1 MITIDNK
8 QFRNL
13 EEQVLYNKDRLDNL
27 IAAGYVL
34 DEFGI
39 KVIGQVASAD
49 QIPSV
54 VNYKQEH
61 ADWSYG
67 DTYAVGTE
75 APYELYILTRANDAQ
90 TTDYWFD
97 IGKFPEPGPKG
108 DKGDQGERGAQGPMG
123 LRGPQ
128 GVAGADGAPGVKG
141 DKGDQ
146 GIQGPKGDPGPQG
159 PAGITFEVLGTLD
172 STDQLPSP
180 DTVQRN
186 AAYII
191 PIDGVNHL
199 YIIQGT
205 TSLQWVDF
213 GPSGIQGPKGED
225 GPAGVGI
232 SSFTFV
238 KDSQFNGYTI
248 STIKATYSDGTTNEF
263 TVQAKNGATGA
274 TGPQGPQGIKGDT
287 GDTGPKGDT
296 GPAGPAGKDGTGIDT
311 INSINLTTGDEAV
324 IYDTLDGI
332 TVNSNGTITYGANNT
347 TNTFTSEFNVPLIA
361 GKNLSIDA
369 NATNEKI
376 EIKLEDS
383 ITVNQVTSL
392 TSLLVGNSEIPV
404 ELQGSKAKLT
414 YNNKDLAYVTDI
426 PTDYITNSVNDLINY
441 YNKTQTYNKDEVNN
455 LIGNV
460 SGGISFVVVD
470 TLPTTGDSN
479 KIYLVPHNH
488 GSTDVY
494 DEYIYVNNSWE
505 KIGNTDIDLTDYATK
520 EFVTQAVS
528 DATTS
533 ITNATDT
540 KLANKADTSSLD
552 NYILKTGDTG
562 IKGNFVLA
570 DASLRIRDTN
580 DKNVLEHGETTA
592 GSWITTLGDIGQ
604 KTKINSSQRPSL
616 EVGNLIV
623 GTQVG
628 MGLLVNVQLG
638 NTATSG
644 TLSDAQFNTLSQ
656 LEDARIILN
665 KEVYTLADK
674 EHDAGFMVYTHVGL
688 SNTQEYFIK
697 CITITISTKGWVL
710 TSTKIADT
718 SNFIT
723 KDVDDLTNYYTKSQ
737 TYNQSYLDS
746 ALDSRIQDTTNVVK
760 YVIVDNA
767 LPEDAGN
774 FNNTLFFIKETQ

>member
-39 KVIGQVASAD
+39 KVIGQVATASD
-49 QIPSV
+49 IPSV

-67 DTYAVGTE
+67 DTFAVGTA
-75 APYELYILTRANDAQ
+75 APYELYILTRANDTQ
-90 TTDYWFD
+90 TTDYWFN
-97 IGKFPEPGPKG
+97 IGRFPEPGPKG
-108 DKGDQGERGAQGPMG
+108 DKGETGERGPQGPMG
-123 LRGPQ
+123 VRGPQ

-141 DKGDQ
+141 DRGPQ
-146 GIQGPKGDPGPQG
+146 GIQGPKGDTGPQG
-159 PAGITFEVLGTLD
+159 PAGITFEVLGTLT

-213 GPSGIQGPKGED
+213 GPSGIQGPKGD
-225 GPAGVGI
+225 NGPAGVGI
-232 SSFTFV
+232 SSFTFER
-238 KDSQFNGYTI
+238 DNQFNGYTI

-263 TVQAKNGATGA
+263 TVQAKNGATGPA
-274 TGPQGPQGIKGDT
+274 GPMGPQGIKGDP

-376 EIKLEDS
+376 EIKLEDN

-392 TSLLVGNSEIPV
+392 TSLMIGGSEIPV

-455 LIGNV
+455 LIGSV

-470 TLPTTGDSN
+470 TLPTTGESN

-494 DEYIYVNNSWE
+494 DEYIYVNNNWE
-505 KIGNTDIDLTDYATK
+505 KIGNTDIDLTNYATK
-520 EFVTQAVS
+520 TFVNDAVS
-528 DATTS
+528 TATTS

-540 KLANKADTSSLD
+540 KLANKADTSALD
-552 NYILKTGDTG
+552 NYIGKTGATG
-562 IKGNFVLA
+562 IKGDFVL
-570 DASLRIRDTN
+570 DNASTRIKDTN
-580 DKNVLEHGETTA
+580 NLDIFTHAETVAGTWSTILGNV
-592 GSWITTLGDIGQ
+592 GQ
-604 KTKINSSQRPSL
+604 KTNIKSAQRPSL
-616 EVGNLIV
+616 EFGNLVV
-623 GTQVG
+623 GTQVS
-628 MGLLVNVQLG
+628 MGVLANVHL
-638 NTATSG
+638 ADDLTSG
-644 TLSDAQFNTLSQ
+644 TLSYNQFNTLSQ

-665 KEVYTLADK
+665 KEVYTLTKQDN
-674 EHDAGFMVYTHVGL
+674 EFMVYTHVGL
-688 SNTQEYFIK
+688 SNTQEYVIK

-710 TSTKIADT
+710 TTTTIPDT
-718 SNFIT
+718 SNFVT
-723 KDVDDLTNYYTKSQ
+723 KDVNDLTNYYNKSQ
-737 TYNQSYLDS
+737 TYSQSEVNSYLSNCVHQDATGS
-746 ALDSRIQDTTNVVK
+746 VGYIEVVDALR
-760 YVIVDNA
+760 
-767 LPEDAGN
+767 EDAANYG
-774 FNNTLFFIKETQ
+774 NTLFLVKETQQ

>member
-13 EEQVLYNKDRLDNL
+13 EEQVLYNKERLDNL

-39 KVIGQVASAD
+39 KVIGQVATASD
-49 QIPSV
+49 IPSV

-67 DTYAVGTE
+67 DTFAVGTA
-75 APYELYILTRANDAQ
+75 APYELYILTRANDTQ
-90 TTDYWFD
+90 PTDYWFN
-97 IGKFPEPGPKG
+97 IGRFPEPGPKG
-108 DKGDQGERGAQGPMG
+108 DTGERGPQGPMG
-123 LRGPQ
+123 VRGPQ

-141 DKGDQ
+141 DRGPQ
-146 GIQGPKGDPGPQG
+146 GIQGPKGDTGPQG
-159 PAGITFEVLGTLD
+159 PAGITFEVLGTLT

-213 GPSGIQGPKGED
+213 GPSGIQGPKGD
-225 GPAGVGI
+225 NGPAGVGI
-232 SSFTFV
+232 SSFTFER
-238 KDSQFNGYTI
+238 DSQFNGYTI

-274 TGPQGPQGIKGDT
+274 TGPIGPQGIKGDP
-287 GDTGPKGDT
+287 GDPGPKGDT

-376 EIKLEDS
+376 EIKLEDN
-383 ITVNQVTSL
+383 INVNQVTSL
-392 TSLLVGNSEIPV
+392 TSLMIGGSEIPV

-455 LIGNV
+455 LIGSV

-470 TLPTTGDSN
+470 TLPTTGESN

-494 DEYIYVNNSWE
+494 DEYIYVNNNWE
-505 KIGNTDIDLTDYATK
+505 KIGNTDIDLTNYATK
-520 EFVTQAVS
+520 EFVNQAVS
-528 DATTS
+528 TATTS

-540 KLANKADTSSLD
+540 KLANKADTTALD
-552 NYILKTGDTG
+552 NYIGKTGATDIRG
-562 IKGNFVLA
+562 EFVLA
-570 DASLRIRDTN
+570 DAAFEIRDTN
-580 DKNVLEHGETTA
+580 NFDIFIHTEPTA
-592 GSWITTLGDIGQ
+592 GSWVTTLGNVGQ
-604 KTKINSSQRPSL
+604 NTNIKSAQRPSL
-616 EVGNLIV
+616 EFGSLVV
-623 GTQVG
+623 GTQVK
-628 MGLLVNVQLG
+628 MGVLANVHLG
-638 NTATSG
+638 NDSTSG
-644 TLSDAQFNTLSQ
+644 TLTYADFSTLSE

-665 KEVYTLADK
+665 KEVYTLTSK
-674 EHDAGFMVYTHVGL
+674 EHDAGL
-688 SNTQEYFIK
+688 
-697 CITITISTKGWVL
+697 
-710 TSTKIADT
+710 
-718 SNFIT
+718 
-723 KDVDDLTNYYTKSQ
+723 
-737 TYNQSYLDS
+737 
-746 ALDSRIQDTTNVVK
+746 
-760 YVIVDNA
+760 
-767 LPEDAGN
+767 
-774 FNNTLFFIKETQ
+774 

>member
-39 KVIGQVASAD
+39 KVIGQVATASD
-49 QIPSV
+49 IPSV

-67 DTYAVGTE
+67 DTFAVGTA
-75 APYELYILTRANDAQ
+75 APYELYILTRANDTQ
-90 TTDYWFD
+90 TTDYWFN
-97 IGKFPEPGPKG
+97 IGRFPEPGPKG
-108 DKGDQGERGAQGPMG
+108 DKGETGERGPQGPMG
-123 LRGPQ
+123 VRGPQ
-128 GVAGADGAPGVKG
+128 GIAGADGAPGVKG
-141 DKGDQ
+141 DRGPQ
-146 GIQGPKGDPGPQG
+146 GIQGPKGDTGPQG
-159 PAGITFEVLGTLD
+159 PAGITFEVLGTLT

-213 GPSGIQGPKGED
+213 GPSGIQGPKGD
-225 GPAGVGI
+225 NGPAGVGI
-232 SSFTFV
+232 SSFTFER
-238 KDSQFNGYTI
+238 DSQFNGYTI

-274 TGPQGPQGIKGDT
+274 TGPMGPQGIKGDP

-376 EIKLEDS
+376 EIKLEDN

-392 TSLLVGNSEIPV
+392 TSLMIGSSEIPV

-455 LIGNV
+455 LIGSV

-470 TLPTTGDSN
+470 TLPTTGESN
-479 KIYLVPHNH
+479 KIYLVSHNH
-488 GSTDVY
+488 GNTDVY
-494 DEYIYVNNSWE
+494 DEYIYVNNNWE
-505 KIGNTDIDLTDYATK
+505 KIGNTDIDLTNYATK
-520 EFVTQAVS
+520 EFVNQAVS
-528 DATTS
+528 TATTS
-533 ITNATDT
+533 ITSATDT
-540 KLANKADTSSLD
+540 KLANKADTTALD
-552 NYILKTGDTG
+552 NYIGKTGATG
-562 IKGNFVLA
+562 IKGDFVL
-570 DASLRIRDTN
+570 DNASTRIKDTN
-580 DKNVLEHGETTA
+580 NLDIFTHAKTVAGTWSTILGNV
-592 GSWITTLGDIGQ
+592 GQ
-604 KTKINSSQRPSL
+604 KTNIKSAQRPSL
-616 EVGNLIV
+616 EFGNLVV
-623 GTQVG
+623 GTQVS
-628 MGLLVNVQLG
+628 MGVLANVQLG
-638 NTATSG
+638 NDSTSG
-644 TLSDAQFNTLSQ
+644 TLSHNQFNTLSQ

-665 KEVYTLADK
+665 KEVYTLTKQDN
-674 EHDAGFMVYTHVGL
+674 EFMVYTNVGL
-688 SNTQEYFIK
+688 SNTQEYVIK
-697 CITITISTKGWVL
+697 CIKITISTKGWVL
-710 TSTKIADT
+710 TTTTIPDT
-718 SNFIT
+718 SNFVT
-723 KDVDDLTNYYTKSQ
+723 KDVNDLTNYYTKSQ
-737 TYNQSYLDS
+737 TYSKDEVNMRTVG
-746 ALDSRIQDTTNVVK
+746 RIMGSGVEYIN
-760 YVIVDNA
+760 IVDA
-767 LPEDAGN
+767 LPEDASN
-774 FNNTLFFIKETQ
+774 WTTTLYCVKETQQ

>member
-1 MITIDNK
+1 MITINNK

-39 KVIGQVASAD
+39 KVIGQVATASD
-49 QIPSV
+49 IPSV

-67 DTYAVGTE
+67 DTFAVGTA
-75 APYELYILTRANDAQ
+75 APYELYILTRANDTQ
-90 TTDYWFD
+90 PTDYWFN
-97 IGKFPEPGPKG
+97 IGRFPEPGPKG
-108 DKGDQGERGAQGPMG
+108 DKGETGERGPQGPMG
-123 LRGPQ
+123 VRGPQ

-141 DKGDQ
+141 DRGPQ
-146 GIQGPKGDPGPQG
+146 GIQGPKGDTGPQG
-159 PAGITFEVLGTLD
+159 PAGITFEVLGTLT

-213 GPSGIQGPKGED
+213 GPSGIQGPKGD
-225 GPAGVGI
+225 NGPAGVGI

-248 STIKATYSDGTTNEF
+248 STIRATYSDGTTNEF

-274 TGPQGPQGIKGDT
+274 TGPMGPQGIKGDP
-287 GDTGPKGDT
+287 GDPGPKGDT

-311 INSINLTTGDEAV
+311 INSINLTTSDEAV

-332 TVNSNGTITYGANNT
+332 TVNANGTITYGANNT
-347 TNTFTSEFNVPLIA
+347 TNTFTSEFNVPLVA

-376 EIKLEDS
+376 EIKLEDN

-392 TSLLVGNSEIPV
+392 TSLMIGGSEIPV

-455 LIGNV
+455 LIGSV

-470 TLPTTGDSN
+470 TLPTTGESN

-488 GSTDVY
+488 GNTDVY
-494 DEYIYVNNSWE
+494 DEYIYVNNKWE
-505 KIGNTDIDLTDYATK
+505 KIGNTDIDLTNYATK
-520 EFVTQAVS
+520 EFVNQAVS
-528 DATTS
+528 TATTS
-533 ITNATDT
+533 ITSETDT
-540 KLANKADTSSLD
+540 KLSGKADTSALD
-552 NYILKTGDTG
+552 NYIGKTGATG
-562 IKGNFVLA
+562 ISGNFVLA
-570 DASLRIRDTN
+570 DAEFDIKDINNRNILSH
-580 DKNVLEHGETTA
+580 HGFS
-592 GSWITTLGDIGQ
+592 GSRYTTLGNIVQD
-604 KTKINSSQRPSL
+604 TKIVAAQRPSITL
-616 EVGNLIV
+616 NNVNTT
-623 GTQVG
+623 TQIG
-628 MGLLVNVQLG
+628 MGLLTNVQLG
-638 NTATSG
+638 NDSTSG
-644 TLSDAQFNTLSQ
+644 TLTDADFNTLSQ

-665 KEVYTLADK
+665 KEVYTLTDK
-674 EHDAGFMVYTHVGL
+674 EHDAGTWVYTHVGL
-688 SNTQEYFIK
+688 SNTQEYVIK
-697 CITITISTKGWVL
+697 CITITKSTKGWVL
-710 TSTKIADT
+710 TTTTIPDT
-718 SNFIT
+718 SNFVT
-723 KDVDDLTNYYTKSQ
+723 KDVNDLTNYYTKSQ
-737 TYNQSYLDS
+737 TYSQSEVNGYLSSCIKDYT
-746 ALDSRIQDTTNVVK
+746 DTVREIQVV
-760 YVIVDNA
+760 DA
-767 LPEDAGN
+767 LPGDAANYGT
-774 FNNTLFFIKETQ
+774 TLFCIKETQQ

>member
-39 KVIGQVASAD
+39 KVIGQVATASD
-49 QIPSV
+49 IPSV
-54 VNYKQEH
+54 VNYKEAH

-67 DTYAVGTE
+67 DTFAVGTA

-90 TTDYWFD
+90 TTDYWFN

-248 STIKATYSDGTTNEF
+248 STIRATYSDGNTNEF

-392 TSLLVGNSEIPV
+392 TSLLVGDSEIPV

-520 EFVTQAVS
+520 TYVSQAIGQ
-528 DATTS
+528 ATDNIINT
-533 ITNATDT
+533 TDT
-540 KLANKADTSSLD
+540 KLANKADTSALD
-552 NYILKTGDTG
+552 NYIAKTGDTG

-570 DASLRIRDTN
+570 DAEAAIKDSLGRNILSHN
-580 DKNVLEHGETTA
+580 GFS
-592 GSWITTLGDIGQ
+592 GSRYITLGNVVQDTQI
-604 KTKINSSQRPSL
+604 KAVQRPSITL
-616 EVGNLIV
+616 NNVTN
-623 GTQVG
+623 TQIG
-628 MGLLVNVQLG
+628 MGLLANVQLAPD
-638 NTATSG
+638 TATSG
-644 TLSDAQFNTLSQ
+644 TLTDTQFNTLSQ

-674 EHDAGFMVYTHVGL
+674 EHDDGFMVYTHVGL

-718 SNFIT
+718 SNFVT

-737 TYNQSYLDS
+737 TYSQSEVNGLINDI
-746 ALDSRIQDTTNVVK
+746 SRITGDGVNEIR
-760 YVIVDNA
+760 IVDA
-767 LPEDAGN
+767 LPEDAGSWG
-774 FNNTLFFIKETQ
+774 NTLYCVKETQ